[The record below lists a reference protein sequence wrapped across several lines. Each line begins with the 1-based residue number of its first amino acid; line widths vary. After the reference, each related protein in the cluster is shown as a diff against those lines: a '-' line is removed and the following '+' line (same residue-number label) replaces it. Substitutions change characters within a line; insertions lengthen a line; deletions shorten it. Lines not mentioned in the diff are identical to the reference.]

1 MAYLIMYKIIF
12 TLLLC
17 CCATAYGAEVDNALL
32 KKNLE
37 AANLQIEVLK
47 AQVEVMKSYQDKFLS
62 TVYWSLGT
70 VAALV
75 VFLAGF
81 NWFTNNRNAEKE
93 ATLHKEMIT
102 NEFNS
107 IKNNIGQQISD
118 LKQEF
123 QNDLTLQLAS
133 IKDRQQESNVTIQK
147 ELEMK
152 LDTQF
157 NRELG
162 GMKNEQREMKRD
174 LLVLEYNSW
183 IASKVFSNAFRV
195 AVNLL
200 ELSEND
206 YAHWTGF
213 AFDKINKALKG
224 AKESNSM
231 GLIDAADKAKLIETM
246 KPFSEKYQ
254 IDTENL
260 YRQLAEFS

>member
-1 MAYLIMYKIIF
+1 MYKIIF

-93 ATLHKEMIT
+93 SALHKEMIT
-102 NEFNS
+102 NELNS

-118 LKQEF
+118 LKQNFLIDIRTELDSLG
-123 QNDLTLQLAS
+123 NQLL
-133 IKDRQQESNVTIQK
+133 ESNELSRN
-147 ELEMK
+147 ELELK
-152 LDTQF
+152 LSTKFHNQINQLKDVQKVMQ
-157 NRELG
+157 RELWFIEYDKWMNKG
-162 GMKNEQREMKRD
+162 VFANAMHVAAD
-174 LLVLEYNSW
+174 LLAHSEDESEYITN
-183 IASKVFSNAFRV
+183 K
-195 AVNLL
+195 
-200 ELSEND
+200 
-206 YAHWTGF
+206 
-213 AFDKINKALKG
+213 AFDKINETLDAMRKG
-224 AKESNSM
+224 DRKKCLVATHKV
-231 GLIDAADKAKLIETM
+231 KLTQSM
-246 KPFSEKYQ
+246 KPFYDKYKFV
-254 IDTENL
+254 IDNIN
-260 YRQLAEFS
+260 RQLEEFEAS